1 MQTYY
6 EKLKK
11 DPRVL
16 QMDNYIQHGR
26 TTTYEHC
33 IHVAEISERINRKLH
48 LHANRDDMLT
58 GALLHD
64 FFLYDWHDLTLK
76 DLHGFRHPKYALR
89 NAKQN
94 FRINKNIQNIIQSH
108 MFPLT
113 ITTIPKSKEAW
124 IVCFADKYVSVK
136 ETVLRREKT

>member
-1 MQTYY
+1 LQTNY

-33 IHVAEISERINRKLH
+33 LHVAAISERINRKLH
-48 LHANRDDMLT
+48 LHANQDDLLT

-76 DLHGFRHPKYALR
+76 DLHGFKHPKYALR
-89 NAKQN
+89 NAKRN

-113 ITTIPKSKEAW
+113 ITVVPKSKEAW